1 MDSRV
6 LSMKIHLY
14 EIRNDEET
22 SFIHT

>member
-1 MDSRV
+1 
-6 LSMKIHLY
+6 MKIHLY